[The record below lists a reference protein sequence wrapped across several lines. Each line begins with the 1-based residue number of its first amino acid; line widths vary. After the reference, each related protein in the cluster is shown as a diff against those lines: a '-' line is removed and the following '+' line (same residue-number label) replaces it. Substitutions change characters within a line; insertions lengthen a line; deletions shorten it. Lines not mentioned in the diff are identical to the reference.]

1 VERSAA
7 RGFTLSL
14 FLVFAA
20 GLAPLPGQTSSDT
33 APVTAPKSLASQAA
47 AIKFGDYP
55 AGSQASYDTWV
66 RSSLY
71 LKMRDGVR
79 LAVDILR
86 PARKGVVE
94 TKPLPALWTHTRY
107 RRASVVNGKI
117 RSPLEAQHLLALLRR
132 GYVLA
137 AVDGLGQGQRRDAAA
152 RAGADH
158 DDLSG

>member
-1 VERSAA
+1 MERSAA

-79 LAVDILR
+79 LATDVYLISGQAGPFHAVLVR
-86 PARKGVVE
+86 TPYGRANGMV
-94 TKPLPALWTHTRY
+94 
-107 RRASVVNGKI
+107 RRLEDKMSHEMLEKFRRSVLVYYAGNCN
-117 RSPLEAQHLLALLRR
+117 ELLRH
-132 GYVLA
+132 VPA
-137 AVDGLGQGQRRDAAA
+137 KQQ
-152 RAGADH
+152 
-158 DDLSG
+158 